1 MSLERTI
8 RPVLGLVSPLP
19 PTPNGIAD
27 YAAELLA
34 LHQQDFDIIAI
45 IADDQPAPVVENV
58 DLRVL
63 RASQALES
71 DELRGARFLYHIGN
85 NPDHAYALPLLAAFP
100 GVVILHDFNLSYLLE
115 TATFPRGDRDTYR
128 AWLQHD
134 HGRAG
139 DRLAVDFLERG
150 WRGRFMQSEIAVNG
164 PVLARASALV
174 THNRYSQ
181 FKAAARWPGLSVHC
195 MPHHV
200 APRAFAARRIDPRA
214 ARRQL
219 GLPLDATLVTALG
232 FITRPKL
239 IAETLASL
247 ARLAGRLPDVR
258 FVLAGQR
265 RPAEYD
271 VDADIARSG
280 LADRVIVTDYL
291 DEESFFLHLAAAD
304 VVVNLR
310 YPTGG
315 ESSGTLTRAMGAGR
329 ACVVL
334 DHGPMGELPEGCV
347 AKVAMGEGFA
357 RRLDAT
363 LERLLSDRAARERL
377 AGSAAAA
384 AQAWSPEA
392 SAARLREIVLS
403 TPPMAASA
411 PAPGLAVLGRHVAET
426 MSRLPAARRAR
437 LAEDHWSWWRLAAAP
452 TQGGDRAGK
461 LLIVA
466 PNGAAAEILE
476 ALFGWDAAALTHV
489 TWPDL
494 LAGLPA
500 GDAPPAGYDAA
511 LALREEPLRAA
522 EIGAFVGA
530 LAPLLRRGAA
540 VTLETGVALD
550 AVAPDEALA
559 RLGCLNARRV
569 RDPAATPPLPDFH
582 PAAAHAV
589 AVGLR
594 TSQITLTPP
603 AWPGG
608 ASQSLRI
615 APRRA
620 PWMIAPA
627 TQDINS

>member
-34 LHQQDFDIIAI
+34 LHQQDFDVVAV
-45 IADDQPAPVVENV
+45 IADDQPAPVVAGV
-58 DLRVL
+58 DVRVL
-63 RASQALES
+63 RASQALAS

-85 NPDHAYALPLLAAFP
+85 NPDHAYALPVLARYP
-100 GVVILHDFNLSYLLE
+100 GVVVLHDFNLSYLLE
-115 TATFPRGDRDTYR
+115 TATFPRGDRGTYR
-128 AWLQHD
+128 GWLQHD
-134 HGRAG
+134 HGLAG

-195 MPHHV
+195 LPHHV
-200 APRAFAARRIDPRA
+200 APRALAARGIAPGAARRR
-214 ARRQL
+214 L
-219 GLPLDATLVTALG
+219 GLPPDATLVTALG
-232 FITRPKL
+232 FVTRPKL
-239 IAETLASL
+239 VAETLASL
-247 ARLAGRLPDVR
+247 ARLAPGLSDFR

-271 VDADIARSG
+271 VDADIASSG

-315 ESSGTLTRAMGAGR
+315 ESSGTLTRAMGARR

-363 LERLLSDRAARERL
+363 LGRLMRDRAARERL
-377 AGSAAAA
+377 AASAAAA
-384 AQAWSPEA
+384 AQAWTPEA
-392 SAARLREIVLS
+392 SAARLRDILLAS
-403 TPPMAASA
+403 PPMEARA
-411 PAPGLAVLGRHVAET
+411 PAAPLVVLGRHAAET
-426 MSRLPAARRAR
+426 MRRLPPARQAR
-437 LAEDHWSWWRLAAAP
+437 LAGDRWSWWRLAAAP
-452 TQGGDRAGK
+452 TPDAGRAAR

-466 PNGAAAEILE
+466 PDFGAAEILE
-476 ALFGWDAAALTHV
+476 TLFGWDAAALTHA
-489 TWPDL
+489 TWADL
-494 LAGLPA
+494 LAGEPA
-500 GDAPPAGYDAA
+500 GTYDAA
-511 LALREEPLRAA
+511 LALRDAPLRAA
-522 EIGAFVGA
+522 EVTPFVEA
-530 LAPLLRRGAA
+530 LAPVLRRGAA
-540 VTLETGVALD
+540 ITLETGMAVD

-569 RDPAATPPLPDFH
+569 CDQAPAPLFAGFR

-589 AVGLR
+589 AVGSR

-608 ASQSLRI
+608 ASRARRV

-627 TQDINS
+627 TQDASS